1 MLMKEINLG
10 FHKKKAICF
19 DTKAA
24 MNQHILLL
32 GKSGSGKSTEAQKI
46 ILELSRQQRTVLI
59 FDIHSVAAEEQIF
72 SAFRD
77 GFKAKSHEINA
88 YRDGISCNLF
98 QPLVFAD
105 GESEKQPD
113 AVEAVVN
120 MLSRTV
126 KLGSKQ
132 RIILRKALFSVINNG
147 SYVANGFASIDFAL
161 SEFGTADAE
170 SVREKLY
177 PLTAHNIF
185 REGDLFIQKEKINL
199 IRLNRF
205 DLETQAV
212 VTELVLSYV
221 WRLAV
226 SSKFRDDGLFIFVDE
241 FLNLPLAK
249 GCAIDQILA
258 EGRKFNINLILTAQ
272 QLDLRPSSAAQQWLM
287 QSGLI
292 LLFQPGMTQAHTLAK
307 LIGQDAVKEWTKTLS
322 ELECGEFIAVGDLTV
337 DGIPIKKPLRISSK
351 TDRAN

>member
-88 YRDGISCNLF
+88 YRDGIFCNLF

-177 PLTAHNIF
+177 ISAYCPQYFPRRRFIYPKGKNKSYTSQQVRF
-185 REGDLFIQKEKINL
+185 RNTGCCYRIGSL
-199 IRLNRF
+199 IC
-205 DLETQAV
+205 LEA
-212 VTELVLSYV
+212 
-221 WRLAV
+221 
-226 SSKFRDDGLFIFVDE
+226 
-241 FLNLPLAK
+241 
-249 GCAIDQILA
+249 
-258 EGRKFNINLILTAQ
+258 
-272 QLDLRPSSAAQQWLM
+272 
-287 QSGLI
+287 SGQ
-292 LLFQPGMTQAHTLAK
+292 F
-307 LIGQDAVKEWTKTLS
+307 
-322 ELECGEFIAVGDLTV
+322 
-337 DGIPIKKPLRISSK
+337 
-351 TDRAN
+351 